1 VKAVVSVVAKEL
13 VINEEYSVKAYGLDE
28 LTAVTSDLIP
38 VAQAI
43 NSNVMTNM
51 SYKMRRDAAG
61 KFVKAAKRS
70 AVTVTVLPTK
80 RENKEFLEP
89 IRESMYRNVAK
100 AFVLDE
106 EETAAMLEKVD
117 DSKVDVK
124 LGKAL
129 AKATQDVPV
138 INGAVAGK
146 YTELL
151 GRKATRAAEKLYKAR
166 EE

>member
-1 VKAVVSVVAKEL
+1 
-13 VINEEYSVKAYGLDE
+13 
-28 LTAVTSDLIP
+28 
-38 VAQAI
+38 
-43 NSNVMTNM
+43 
-51 SYKMRRDAAG
+51 
-61 KFVKAAKRS
+61 
-70 AVTVTVLPTK
+70 
-80 RENKEFLEP
+80 
-89 IRESMYRNVAK
+89 MYLNVAK